1 MSALT
6 IIEVLRALIQFYS
19 ILIFAYVITSWFQG
33 SAFVA
38 EIREVLGTLV
48 EPYLSLFRRLIPSL
62 GAGGMGIDF
71 SPIIALL
78 VLQIVGNAVVNMVA
92 SALL

>member
-1 MSALT
+1 MSGIVMIRILD
-6 IIEVLRALIQFYS
+6 ALIQFYS
-19 ILIFAYVITSWFQG
+19 ILIFAYVITSWFQS

-48 EPYLSLFRRLIPSL
+48 EPYLSIFRRLIPSL

-78 VLQIVGNAVVNMVA
+78 ALQIVGNALVNILR